1 MVACTLVHHNSTSYL
16 LFISFCLIIFFI
28 VSILI
33 SGTSILEFR
42 IFANFFKKLVQD
54 NSNLFM
60 PKIIKIMLQEYLK
73 LNKNIL
79 IAFTASIIISAIIA
93 QLLSGQTDYLNA
105 TYTTIA
111 DYVVYFSVFS
121 FLFYLDNRKKYVLES
136 GKTDTVKLKHDLKKL
151 ITSLGIAEIIYTI
164 ARGLLQYYFLTIN
177 YDPYMASIIS
187 QSISTII
194 YMAVLNFTV
203 KITRLYRDEN

>member
-1 MVACTLVHHNSTSYL
+1 
-16 LFISFCLIIFFI
+16 
-28 VSILI
+28 
-33 SGTSILEFR
+33 
-42 IFANFFKKLVQD
+42 
-54 NSNLFM
+54 
-60 PKIIKIMLQEYLK
+60 MLQEYLK

-111 DYVVYFSVFS
+111 DYVIYFSVFS
-121 FLFYLDNRKKYVLES
+121 FLFYLDNRKKYILES

-194 YMAVLNFTV
+194 YMVVLNFTV
-203 KITRLYRDEN
+203 KIIRLYKDEN